1 MAIPKR
7 PLSEEE
13 RRKLEEE
20 VRKRLKEEVRKRLKE
35 EVRKR
40 LKERGIIPMG
50 RVLPDKPM
58 PPVRDKPIEQDKIA
72 PIPPEKPKCLIETPE
87 FMEKHKP
94 STKRPV
100 PPGIQDKIENE
111 RRKGEFLRTGR
122 VIPDEPHLVRTGKER
137 RYYEEQLKKQGVPEE
152 EYKGKPIYVRPTRRG
167 TEVII
172 GDPRKKVEE
181 KPQFPEAK
189 RGFVTLKSG
198 KRVKVQ
204 KEKSWEKIEGWL
216 KSGKSRYRRLR
227 EKRDP
232 TFIEEVLGLKFTQ
245 YAASRPLGQADI
257 ERIAKGKI
265 FTADLLR
272 LGVSSKKEAK
282 KLAKDLLSGR
292 KRWSDIS
299 VTIYAPIEVPSTLA
313 GKFSG
318 LYSYLNTEPAEGFSA
333 LISQRKE
340 DNPNIAYTP
349 PTKRVVKIPKGASYR
364 WGVSKE
370 GLPTPIITER
380 RTIKKPQKTGRN
392 ILTEPQG
399 ITGQYETTKRGGI
412 TKPSMSEVIG
422 TVTGIP
428 FIPGSVRTAVGI
440 AVPSVT
446 AKPTPLVHDPVEGLK
461 KAIEDFKTNL
471 KKEEK
476 KISTPELPSY
486 INPREAGLFAMAW
499 AAEQGGLIRE
509 EKPMKEE
516 EIIKIGDLKKVEM
529 PSEEFFSTT
538 LPAKQAY
545 ESGMIQV
552 DPSKLTHGM
561 KEVVESIRA
570 EKEKALELQKR
581 GVSEITFKEGGGVY
595 TLPTEEYIRRLEI
608 QEAEAIEVGTP
619 KWTPS
624 GFVKSVITGGYIG
637 GSIGGVATAG
647 AGGVGAIPGA
657 AGGAVG
663 GGVSYTV
670 EYLAEKHLPEKSP
683 FQGIPVLQQLTG
695 REEKWFDIPKIDVP
709 FGGTKI
715 LRQEIPKTIGGGEWR
730 TSSTWGVLS
739 FIGTSA
745 VTSRA
750 VTSAMM
756 KAKLPKTTMKAEVKG
771 TGIQDVEK
779 GRQMIGYKIKGEIR
793 TRTPFGEKVTTIKP
807 AEKSMI
813 QLSQEY
819 PGTWKSEPYTLKG
832 VSGEVMKYPKG
843 AKNILTPSKIRSR
856 FDILEREVTTYH
868 GYLERSV
875 PGEIR
880 GEGIVIRPASYAKVT
895 SPGARVVNLQLPGKY
910 TKVPE
915 KATPENLPYTAYTT
929 QKFES
934 TLIET
939 SWHKPTLTQ
948 KIASIRPKKW
958 GIKTAKEVVE
968 KQPPRQVSGTGFQVT
983 RYQGKKVLGKIP
995 EKWES
1000 VGKDLVVKT
1009 GEEKTISYHPYSGY
1023 GRSSFQVK
1031 DIPGKGVIDYK
1042 FDLYMFR
1049 KGGKAGGGSGGSA
1062 GGSGYPVLDVRQIQT
1077 LQQRLSGELSSQAAV
1092 THMRHI
1098 AEASKSIGRVSTG
1111 ASLFGAITSGATST
1125 IPKTRGAESQI
1136 IKPARPSQTELLSQ
1150 PHQKAGGRAK
1160 LSTKPLSSTQEISS
1174 YQEVSTRVLPALGR
1188 HRVQYKSPSRGYK
1201 KKYKKETR
1209 QIDFS
1214 ETIPKPKTIVIPRP
1228 TYFTPEKQPEI
1239 TIPRPAVTPKQ
1250 PEITIPRPAVTP
1262 KQPEITIPRQPEI
1275 TIPRPI
1281 EIPRQPEI
1289 TIPKTPQSITQPRP
1303 QTPKQPQITIPEVVT
1318 IPKQPE
1324 VTALKPSEIIIP
1336 KQPTIPKTA
1345 EVAPPIT
1352 MPMGGIE
1359 IISPVPHIEEP
1370 VFPSPFM
1377 MGGYRRYSRKKR
1389 KPWFYWERRY
1399 HLLSPQEMLFS
1410 SFSKN
1415 ENKNRK

>member
-13 RRKLEEE
+13 RRKLE
-20 VRKRLKEEVRKRLKE
+20 E

-100 PPGIQDKIENE
+100 PPGIQDKIAP
-111 RRKGEFLRTGR
+111 RKVTGE
-122 VIPDEPHLVRTGKER
+122 ER

-152 EYKGKPIYVRPTRRG
+152 EYKGKPIYVRPTGRG

-292 KRWSDIS
+292 KKWSDIS

-399 ITGQYETTKRGGI
+399 ITEPHRIAK
-412 TKPSMSEVIG
+412 KPLEISMPE
-422 TVTGIP
+422 
-428 FIPGSVRTAVGI
+428 
-440 AVPSVT
+440 
-446 AKPTPLVHDPVEGLK
+446 
-461 KAIEDFKTNL
+461 
-471 KKEEK
+471 
-476 KISTPELPSY
+476 ISSPELSLY

-499 AAEQGGLIRE
+499 AAEQGGLIKE

-739 FIGTSA
+739 FIGASA

-856 FDILEREVTTYH
+856 FDILERDVTTYH

-1098 AEASKSIGRVSTG
+1098 AEASKSISRVSTG

-1160 LSTKPLSSTQEISS
+1160 LSTKPLSSTQEIPS

-1214 ETIPKPKTIVIPRP
+1214 ETIPKPKTIVISRP

-1239 TIPRPAVTPKQ
+1239 TIPKPT
-1250 PEITIPRPAVTP
+1250 VTP

-1289 TIPKTPQSITQPRP
+1289 TIPKTPQPTTQPRP

>member
-1 MAIPKR
+1 MTEEQKRKFEQLSRSGRLGHWKPVSKPK
-7 PLSEEE
+7 PEENE
-13 RRKLEEE
+13 PRIVKKPIGSDEWRKK
-20 VRKRLKEEVRKRLKE
+20 KRL
-35 EVRKR
+35 
-40 LKERGIIPMG
+40 
-50 RVLPDKPM
+50 
-58 PPVRDKPIEQDKIA
+58 IE
-72 PIPPEKPKCLIETPE
+72 PPELLHRPT
-87 FMEKHKP
+87 
-94 STKRPV
+94 TRPV
-100 PPGIQDKIENE
+100 PPGIQDKIAP
-111 RRKGEFLRTGR
+111 RKVTGE
-122 VIPDEPHLVRTGKER
+122 ER
-137 RYYEEQLKKQGVPEE
+137 RYYEEQLKKQGVPEG
-152 EYKGKPIYVRPTRRG
+152 EYKGKPIYVRPTGRG
-167 TEVII
+167 VEIII

-292 KRWSDIS
+292 KEWSDIS

-399 ITGQYETTKRGGI
+399 ITE
-412 TKPSMSEVIG
+412 PH
-422 TVTGIP
+422 
-428 FIPGSVRTAVGI
+428 RTA
-440 AVPSVT
+440 
-446 AKPTPLVHDPVEGLK
+446 K
-461 KAIEDFKTNL
+461 KSLGVSMPE
-471 KKEEK
+471 
-476 KISTPELPSY
+476 ISSPELPLY

-499 AAEQGGLIRE
+499 AAEQGGLIKE

-939 SWHKPTLTQ
+939 SWYKPTLTQ

-1098 AEASKSIGRVSTG
+1098 AEASKSISRVSTG

-1150 PHQKAGGRAK
+1150 PHQKAGGGAK
-1160 LSTKPLSSTQEISS
+1160 LSTKPLSSTQEIPS
-1174 YQEVSTRVLPALGR
+1174 YQEVSTGVLPALGR

-1250 PEITIPRPAVTP
+1250 PEITIPR
-1262 KQPEITIPRQPEI
+1262 
-1275 TIPRPI
+1275 
-1281 EIPRQPEI
+1281 QPEI
-1289 TIPKTPQSITQPRP
+1289 TIPKTPQPTTQPRP

-1318 IPKQPE
+1318 TPKQPE

-1345 EVAPPIT
+1345 EVAPLIT

-1359 IISPVPHIEEP
+1359 TISPVPHIEEP

-1377 MGGYRRYSRKKR
+1377 MGGYRRYSRKRK